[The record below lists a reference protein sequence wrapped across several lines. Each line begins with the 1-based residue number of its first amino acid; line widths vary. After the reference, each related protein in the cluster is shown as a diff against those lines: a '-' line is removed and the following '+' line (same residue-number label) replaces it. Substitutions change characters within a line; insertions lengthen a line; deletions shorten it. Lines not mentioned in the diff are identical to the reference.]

1 MNDNSLTNEEVRNA
15 LYPWRLMK
23 YDISFN
29 TTTNDFMV
37 EPLRYVLSISLAL
50 EIFPAEMENAQI
62 TPIYKGGDK
71 ESVINYR
78 PIFVLLCFSKTLERI
93 MYDRLHLYL
102 TENNLLYNKEF
113 GFQKDWSCYC
123 STWKSNTWNV

>member
-1 MNDNSLTNEEVRNA
+1 MHFI
-15 LYPWRLMK
+15 PWRLMK

-29 TTTNDFMV
+29 TINNDFMV
-37 EPLRYVLSISLAL
+37 EPLRYILSISLAQ

-62 TPIYKGGDK
+62 TPIYKSGDK

-93 MYDRLHLYL
+93 MYDRLYLYL

-113 GFQKDWSCYC
+113 GFQKDIPLIMLLFNLKIKYMKCLIK
-123 STWKSNTWNV
+123 TFTP

>member
-1 MNDNSLTNEEVRNA
+1 MHFI
-15 LYPWRLMK
+15 PWRLMK

-29 TTTNDFMV
+29 TINNDFMV
-37 EPLRYVLSISLAL
+37 EPLRYILSISLAQ

-62 TPIYKGGDK
+62 TPIYKSGDK

-93 MYDRLHLYL
+93 MYDRLYLYL
-102 TENNLLYNKEF
+102 TQNNLLYNKEF
-113 GFQKDWSCYC
+113 GFQKDIPLIMLSFNLKIKYMKCLIK
-123 STWKSNTWNV
+123 TFTP

>member
-1 MNDNSLTNEEVRNA
+1 MHFI
-15 LYPWRLMK
+15 PWRLMK

-29 TTTNDFMV
+29 TINNDFMV
-37 EPLRYVLSISLAL
+37 EPLRYILSISLAQ

-62 TPIYKGGDK
+62 TPIYKSGDK

-93 MYDRLHLYL
+93 MYDRLYLYL
-102 TENNLLYNKEF
+102 TQNNLLYNKEF
-113 GFQKDWSCYC
+113 GFQKDIPLIMLLFNLKIKYMKCLIK
-123 STWKSNTWNV
+123 TFTP